1 MAHFHGVGLAI
12 KNTLLPRLMS
22 LHISQPR
29 NAVPHLWRMRPR
41 TAFISQMNHFAKVW
55 HNPLGTTGMGME
67 SMVGMESAWLM
78 KMEEDFSLSLCWA
91 WTDLHNTLKRIN
103 IKQIGFIPN
112 SKHWHLTHHSV
123 VISDVLVT
131 CAVRGAVR
139 LLEWPLHYCVHDR
152 DPTFPF
158 ANTSKKGL
166 GVIVPG

>member
-55 HNPLGTTGMGME
+55 HNPLGTTGME
-67 SMVGMESAWLM
+67 SMVDMESAWLM
-78 KMEEDFSLSLCWA
+78 KMEEAFSLSLCWA

-103 IKQIGFIPN
+103 IKQNGFIPN

-123 VISDVLVT
+123 VISDVL
-131 CAVRGAVR
+131 GM
-139 LLEWPLHYCVHDR
+139 EWPLHYCVHDR
-152 DPTFPF
+152 ETTFPF

-166 GVIVPG
+166 GIIVPG